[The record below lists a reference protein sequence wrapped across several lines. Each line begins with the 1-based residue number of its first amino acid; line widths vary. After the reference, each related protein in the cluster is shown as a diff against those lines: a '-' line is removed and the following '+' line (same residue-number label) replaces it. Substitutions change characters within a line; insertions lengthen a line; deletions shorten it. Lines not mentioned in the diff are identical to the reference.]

1 MSLVTQ
7 RVIAGTVS
15 ASLVTVPPGPAQLTI
30 FNAGSVT
37 AWVAAGTAAATSTG
51 NAAPIASGAQVSIT
65 TYPGAPGSALQVIS
79 PSGTNTALGYILS
92 TASGGTGL

>member
-7 RVIAGTVS
+7 RVVAGT
-15 ASLVTVPPGPAQLTI
+15 ASVALVTVPPGPAQLTI

-37 AWVAAGTAAATSTG
+37 AWVAAGTAAATSSG
-51 NAAPIASGAQVSIT
+51 NAAPIVAGAQVSILAFQ
-65 TYPGAPGSALQVIS
+65 GSGGSAFQVIS
-79 PSGTNTALGYILS
+79 PSGTNTSLGYILS

>member
-7 RVIAGTVS
+7 RVAAGTAS
-15 ASLVTVPPGPAQLTI
+15 AALVTVPPGPAQLTI

-37 AWVAAGTAAATSTG
+37 AWVAAGTAAATSSG
-51 NAAPIASGAQVSIT
+51 NAAPITAGAQVSIT
-65 TYPGAPGSALQVIS
+65 AFAGSGGSPLQVIC